1 MNRRQTVHAGPPHIA
16 AQVAAAW
23 ASLDA
28 AGRDGDLANA
38 LSSQERAFL
47 GAMREMQVVRD
58 FVGLPEKILGSTAT
72 KHGEIAEQVN
82 VAINRARDVLFGNAP
97 TATLEGVGRLAPVDY
112 RVDGMDIQSKYYNGL
127 YNTLGGVSDH
137 SAKYPGFVSGD
148 SIYHIPR
155 DQYQQFHQINRTG
168 SIDGLSDRS
177 ANVIRG
183 RLDSLEQQT
192 GRSVDDLISPGETT
206 YREVQQGRIHDT
218 ISDRED
224 ALAQKSQELKDAAWA
239 DHGPSLAGLGTAA
252 AIGATVGGGV
262 GLAQGIWVKYREGKN
277 PFRGDFT
284 LQDWRDVGAPAAQ
297 GAGGG
302 AIAGGSLYLLTN
314 STSLAAPA
322 AGAFVSG
329 LMGVG
334 SLLRQYH
341 SGKIDGDEFVDMS
354 QMVVVDAAIV
364 GLASMTGQALIPIP
378 VLGAFV
384 GSIAGKLV
392 ASAITEAESEL
403 VEQLH
408 ASEQSAFA
416 QLDEAHQ
423 AYIQRLDD
431 YFGNLRR
438 LADVAFD
445 DTVNTCLRLDAS
457 VRFAEDVGVP
467 DDLILRTTDDLD
479 TYMLE

>member
-1 MNRRQTVHAGPPHIA
+1 MLITARHWLDSGQPQRSAQPSVVVLVWLKGYGLSIA
-16 AQVAAAW
+16 
-23 ASLDA
+23 
-28 AGRDGDLANA
+28 
-38 LSSQERAFL
+38 RAKT
-47 GAMREMQVVRD
+47 R
-58 FVGLPEKILGSTAT
+58 S
-72 KHGEIAEQVN
+72 GEIL
-82 VAINRARDVLFGNAP
+82 RS
-97 TATLEGVGRLAPVDY
+97 T
-112 RVDGMDIQSKYYNGL
+112 
-127 YNTLGGVSDH
+127 
-137 SAKYPGFVSGD
+137 
-148 SIYHIPR
+148 
-155 DQYQQFHQINRTG
+155 TG
-168 SIDGLSDRS
+168 
-177 ANVIRG
+177 
-183 RLDSLEQQT
+183 E
-192 GRSVDDLISPGETT
+192 
-206 YREVQQGRIHDT
+206 
-218 ISDRED
+218 
-224 ALAQKSQELKDAAWA
+224 
-239 DHGPSLAGLGTAA
+239 
-252 AIGATVGGGV
+252 
-262 GLAQGIWVKYREGKN
+262 
-277 PFRGDFT
+277 
-284 LQDWRDVGAPAAQ
+284 DVGVPAAQ

-314 STSLAAPA
+314 STNMAAPA

-329 LMGVG
+329 LMGIG

-408 ASEQSAFA
+408 SYEQSAFA

-423 AYIQRLDD
+423 AYIQRLDA